1 MTTFLVH
8 DHILILKILV
18 VIGSNPVR
26 DSDFFFVPRSWH
38 ADYFISQWLLL
49 LLLLSLLLSLKTIL
63 NHVSIS
69 ETLISENLSDNREI
83 KIHVYAKRQT

>member
-49 LLLLSLLLSLKTIL
+49 LLLLSLKTIL

-69 ETLISENLSDNREI
+69 ETVISENLSDNREI

>member
-26 DSDFFFVPRSWH
+26 ESDFFFVPRSWH

-49 LLLLSLLLSLKTIL
+49 LLLLLLLSLKTIL

-69 ETLISENLSDNREI
+69 ETVISENLSDNREI

>member
-18 VIGSNPVR
+18 VIGSNPVL

-38 ADYFISQWLLL
+38 ANYFIFTVIIIIIIIIIIIKNNIKSRKHFWN
-49 LLLLSLLLSLKTIL
+49 SDIRKLKW
-63 NHVSIS
+63 
-69 ETLISENLSDNREI
+69 
-83 KIHVYAKRQT
+83 Q

>member
-26 DSDFFFVPRSWH
+26 ESDFFFVPRSWH

-49 LLLLSLLLSLKTIL
+49 LLLLLLLLSLKTIL

-69 ETLISENLSDNREI
+69 ETVISENLSDNREI
-83 KIHVYAKRQT
+83 KIHDYAKRQT

>member
-8 DHILILKILV
+8 DHILILKILE
-18 VIGSNPVR
+18 VIGSNPVQ

-49 LLLLSLLLSLKTIL
+49 LLLLSLKTIL

-69 ETLISENLSDNREI
+69 ETVISENLSDNREI

>member
-26 DSDFFFVPRSWH
+26 DSVFFFVPRSWH
-38 ADYFISQWLLL
+38 ADYFIFTVIIIMIIMIIIIIIIIIIKNNIKSRKHFW
-49 LLLLSLLLSLKTIL
+49 
-63 NHVSIS
+63 N
-69 ETLISENLSDNREI
+69 SDIRNF
-83 KIHVYAKRQT
+83 KWQ